1 MEGTMKYLLPLL
13 LFIPGAVQAQQAA
26 CGASQKVHD
35 FLVNDYGEKPFIEM
49 KDEKD
54 RQFLMYVNPD
64 TGTWTVTQLTEGGVM
79 CGISSGKGFTPATKR
94 FETTLPKKPEIP
106 G

>member
-1 MEGTMKYLLPLL
+1 MEGNMKYLLPLL
-13 LFIPGAVQAQQAA
+13 LFIPGVAQAQQTA
-26 CGASQKVHD
+26 CDTAQKVHD
-35 FLVNDYGEKPFIEM
+35 FLVNDYGEKPFAEM

-64 TGTWTVTQLTEGGVM
+64 TGTWTVTQIADGGLM
-79 CGISSGKGFTPATKR
+79 CGISSGKNFIPATKR
-94 FETTLPKKPEIP
+94 FETTIPKKPEIP